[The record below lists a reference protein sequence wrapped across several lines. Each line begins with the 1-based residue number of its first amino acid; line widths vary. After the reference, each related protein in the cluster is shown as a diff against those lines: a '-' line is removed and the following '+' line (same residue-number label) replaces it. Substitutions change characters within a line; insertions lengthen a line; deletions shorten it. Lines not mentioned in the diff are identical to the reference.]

1 MYRNSRAIM
10 CALAAKRADQ
20 RTRAMPFLPS
30 INVDDKVPHAL
41 AKFNTGTGRPLVE
54 YHEAL
59 LRGDSPFTVAE
70 REMMAAY
77 VSGVNACQYCHGAH
91 TAAAKEFGV
100 SEQLISDLLTS
111 VQTAQVDPKMV
122 PVLNYIRKLTLA
134 PTTMTQRDADAVY
147 AVGWTERALYDAVQI
162 CCLYN
167 FMNRFVEGLGL
178 TPIPDQ
184 FAMEGRMIKEGSYKG
199 MLDAF
204 GIV

>member
-1 MYRNSRAIM
+1 
-10 CALAAKRADQ
+10 
-20 RTRAMPFLPS
+20 MPFLPS
-30 INVDDKVPHAL
+30 VKIDDKVPHVL
-41 AKFNTGTGRPLVE
+41 SKFNTGTGRPLIE

-59 LRGDSPFTVAE
+59 LRGESPFTVAE

-91 TAAAKEFGV
+91 TAAAAQFGV
-100 SEQLISDLLTS
+100 PTELISDLLKDLS
-111 VQTAQVDPKMV
+111 TAGILPKMV
-122 PVLNYIRKLTLA
+122 PVLNFVRKLTLT
-134 PTTMTQRDADAVY
+134 PTRMTQADADDVY
-147 AVGWTERALYDAVQI
+147 AAGWTERALYDAIQI

-167 FMNRFVEGLGL
+167 FMNRFVEGIGL

-184 FAMEGRMIKEGSYKG
+184 FEMEGRLIKEGSYKG